1 MTLPTASDYAGVHT
15 VHARLPI
22 VRSLASIGSERDCR
36 SGAWRRAIDRTEAAV
51 QSDAAGPCTTSKSA
65 AGLTAWQNRRSRS
78 LTCLPQRASPMLPP
92 CSSSPKQ
99 MPPRSALPMSKRA
112 NCRRPSRC
120 AGCSPASPKTQRHG
134 HAPEPS
140 PAGHHGPR
148 RLVRSPRYAFV
159 EAGLGRRSR
168 DRTRP
173 RWNGA
178 ARRGGQRTSRPL
190 ILSRCAD
197 RW

>member
-1 MTLPTASDYAGVHT
+1 MTLPTTRDYAGVHT
-15 VHARLPI
+15 HAVCPSCDHWQALDLTAI
-22 VRSLASIGSERDCR
+22 V
-36 SGAWRRAIDRTEAAV
+36 
-51 QSDAAGPCTTSKSA
+51 AAGHGDVPLIELKLRCSQCGRTGQKLKLV
-65 AGLTAWQNRRSRS
+65 AGLTDWQNRRSRS

-159 EAGLGRRSR
+159 GAGLGRRSR

>member
-1 MTLPTASDYAGVHT
+1 VGSFLQQTHGTA
-15 VHARLPI
+15 P
-22 VRSLASIGSERDCR
+22 
-36 SGAWRRAIDRTEAAV
+36 
-51 QSDAAGPCTTSKSA
+51 AGPGMELKSMV
-65 AGLTAWQNRRSRS
+65 GPTDWLNRRSRGS
-78 LTCLPQRASPMLPP
+78 TCVPQRASPMLPP
-92 CSSSPKQ
+92 CSSSPRKP
-99 MPPRSALPMSKRA
+99 PPRSAQPMSKRA
-112 NCRRPSRC
+112 NCRPPSRC
-120 AGCSPASPKTQRHG
+120 ADCSLASPTTSRHG

-159 EAGLGRRSR
+159 EAGLGRRRR

-190 ILSRCAD
+190 ILSWRALERGRAACRQFATPQKARPD
-197 RW
+197 SLGRRRRATPQRTTQRSSG